1 MLTANTL
8 LAVSR
13 ASEDISIVICI
24 SCVRWLTDTSMAMG
38 YLKLRWPKRFGA
50 RQLRQSPLIEGD
62 MTMRQTMR
70 QRTGAFSGAI
80 AAIAM
85 IAAQIGPAA
94 AFSLP
99 SPSGVGKAVSP

>member
-1 MLTANTL
+1 
-8 LAVSR
+8 
-13 ASEDISIVICI
+13 
-24 SCVRWLTDTSMAMG
+24 
-38 YLKLRWPKRFGA
+38 
-50 RQLRQSPLIEGD
+50 
-62 MTMRQTMR
+62 MRSK
-70 QRTGAFSGAI
+70 TGAFSGAI